1 MIKIQQRVPLAPYTT
16 LKIGGPARFFVV
28 VKSLED
34 LKEALTW
41 AKEKK
46 EKIFILGG
54 GSNVLITK
62 PFSGLVIKNEIS
74 GSEVVKESAQSVWF
88 AGYSGENWQKF
99 VDTSVSHD
107 WSGLENLASIYGT
120 VGAAPVQNIG
130 AYGQELKDIFY
141 SLEAINLKTG
151 QLKVFKG
158 ADCQFGYR
166 DSIFKKSL
174 KGKYFIYRVTVKLSK
189 KPCFNLDYGG
199 LKEILAAK
207 RIKTPTVRQVARA
220 VSELRATKLPTP
232 ALLPNAGS
240 FFKNPEVTAS
250 KFKKIQKRW
259 PEIKYFPGSKP
270 GTIKI
275 PAGWLIEQAGFKGKR
290 FGAVGVYE
298 KQALILVN
306 YGGASAAQVL
316 AQVKRVIKGVRDRF
330 GLTLEPEVN
339 IIPPLPKK

>member
-1 MIKIQQRVPLAPYTT
+1 MIKIQQRVALAPYTT

-28 VKSLED
+28 VKSLAD

-46 EKIFILGG
+46 EKVFILGG
-54 GSNVLITK
+54 GSNVLISQ

-74 GSEVVKESAQSVWF
+74 GAEIVKESAKSVWL
-88 AGYSGENWQKF
+88 AAYSGETWQKF
-99 VDTSVSHD
+99 VDTAVSHD
-107 WSGLENLASIYGT
+107 WYGLENLASIYGT

-151 QLKVFKG
+151 QLKVFK
-158 ADCQFGYR
+158 AANCQFGYR

-174 KGKYFIYRVTVKLSK
+174 RGKYFIYRVTVKLSK
-189 KPCFNLDYGG
+189 EPRLNLDYGG
-199 LKEILAAK
+199 IKEILAAK
-207 RIKTPTVRQVARA
+207 KIKTPTARQVARA
-220 VSELRATKLPTP
+220 VTELRASKLPTP
-232 ALLPNAGS
+232 AVLPNAGS
-240 FFKNPEVTAS
+240 FFKNPEISAA

-259 PEIKYFPGSKP
+259 PEIKYFSGSKP
-270 GTIKI
+270 GAIKI
-275 PAGWLIEQAGFKGKR
+275 PAGWLIDQAGFKGKR
-290 FGAVGVYE
+290 FGAVGMYE

-316 AQVKRVIKGVRDRF
+316 TQVKRVIKGVQNRF